1 MYKTITDLIPPDSD
15 LPARTH
21 ELDLLGRVLNGK
33 LYDVLGKEFH
43 EERGANSEYI
53 PLRQRKPSVRYNLCR
68 TVVEDSIS
76 LLFSEGQFPT
86 IESADHEARNGA
98 RAIVAGSGLRQV
110 MADAAIRGS
119 VGSVAVQMRV
129 LKGRV
134 FFKAFDTGYLTPSW
148 KPDEPDRLARI
159 TERYKVRREALE
171 AAGYTVSKDH
181 SWYWFQRMWDEA
193 REVWYLPW
201 PVLQAAA
208 HEKRPAGPVEDPRL
222 TVTHGLGFVP
232 WVWIKNLPGG
242 SSTGDENDG
251 ACTFDGAIE
260 TQIEI
265 EYQLSQVGRGLKYS
279 SDPTLLIKEPAFG
292 EQSEF
297 VRSAANALV
306 VSQNG
311 DAELLELKG
320 TASGA
325 VLEYV
330 RVLREAALEA
340 MHGNRTMADKLSA
353 SQSGRAMELMH
364 QALVWLAG
372 HLRHSYGD
380 NGLLTLL
387 EMVAVTSRKME
398 LTVKGRKILPIP
410 EDAELSLRWPPWFEP
425 TGTDMVEQANATATW
440 RAAGAM
446 SQQTA
451 VRITAQTVGVDDV
464 EAEIA
469 EIQRDQTAILAG
481 TALAPTG
488 TAIAQSSV
496 PKPNGTKGN
505 GGEGNG

>member
-1 MYKTITDLIPPDSD
+1 MTLKFGFEVRKELSSAAFIRRSRRNTATCSALPP
-15 LPARTH
+15 
-21 ELDLLGRVLNGK
+21 
-33 LYDVLGKEFH
+33 
-43 EERGANSEYI
+43 
-53 PLRQRKPSVRYNLCR
+53 
-68 TVVEDSIS
+68 EDAPFS
-76 LLFSEGQFPT
+76 L
-86 IESADHEARNGA
+86 
-98 RAIVAGSGLRQV
+98 VALE
-110 MADAAIRGS
+110 
-119 VGSVAVQMRV
+119 VGVFWSWAGVAVQMRV

-134 FFKAFDTGYLTPSW
+134 FFKAFDTGYLTPVW

-159 TERYKVRREALE
+159 TERYKVRRETLE
-171 AAGYTVSKDH
+171 ASDYAVSKDY
-181 SWYWFQRMWDEA
+181 SWYWFQRMWDEV

-201 PVLQAAA
+201 PVLRADEA
-208 HEKRPAGPVEDPRL
+208 PAMRSPRDGPVEDPRL
-222 TVTHGLGFVP
+222 TVTHRLGFVP

-251 ACTFDGAIE
+251 VCTFDGAIE

-320 TASGA
+320 TASAA

-330 RVLREAALEA
+330 RVLREAALET

-410 EDAELSLRWPPWFEP
+410 EDAELLLRWPPWFEP

-469 EIQRDQTAILAG
+469 EIQKDQTAILAG

-488 TAIAQSSV
+488 TAISQSTV